1 MSLRELYEACLIE
14 LQKESAASMLL
25 EDFNHFANKAVQQYI
40 NKRYNIYDTSQQ
52 VTDDLRALNTTAILT
67 PIQIT
72 EDDDIQYLNINMEGT
87 FVVEIPE
94 DYWHILNCVCYYTPN
109 NGKRCKAKDSIK
121 RAKATKLTA
130 DMVNEVMDNYWNKP
144 SISKPYYYLHHIN
157 RQVSKPTD
165 NVSSAIG
172 SIQNTGIDGA
182 PTLGKRNAD
191 KNANERYGNA
201 SKVLLEI
208 RCGRDSGL
216 QKVMIDY
223 LKTPQHLKLIP
234 EQLDSVQDT
243 SQILEFPDY
252 VCQEILNELVHI
264 VMENNSDQR
273 IQTHPV
279 VSQSIVAQQ
288 QANQ

>member
-72 EDDDIQYLNINMEGT
+72 ENDNIQYLNINMEGT

-157 RQVSKPTD
+157 RVVSKPTD
-165 NVSSAIG
+165 AVASAIG

-191 KNANERYGNA
+191 KNAQERYGNA